1 MQLRTFL
8 VRMLVPA
15 ALFVASALGAG
26 WKWETFP
33 H

>member
-1 MQLRTFL
+1 MHLRSTL
-8 VRMLVPA
+8 VRLLVPA
-15 ALFVASALGAG
+15 ALLVTSALGAG